1 MLCMAMADPMGVVVE
16 SLSWNDSLGDGRRA
30 VSEIGGGGGHAGVG
44 VRGKII
50 RLNTS
55 NCSIESPRLCI
66 PIGMRK
72 GSRKRRGK
80 AKEHCFTVQM
90 NAAPSLHPDCCLL
103 SSSDP
108 FKEKEDSLSEKF

>member
-1 MLCMAMADPMGVVVE
+1 MVCMAMADPMGVVVE

-30 VSEIGGGGGHAGVG
+30 VSEIGGGGHAGVG

-55 NCSIESPRLCI
+55 YCSIESPRLCI

-72 GSRKRRGK
+72 GSMKRWGK
-80 AKEHCFTVQM
+80 AKGNCFTIQM
-90 NAAPSLHPDCCLL
+90 NAAPPLHSDCLVQ
-103 SSSDP
+103 P
-108 FKEKEDSLSEKF
+108 FQGRGAALGRF